1 MIVKSMLLLTALVAF
16 ALGPAVASD
25 HQCAASTM
33 KGHYA
38 FSGSGLD
45 MVRHAG
51 SPAHKRVFVPVLFFG
66 TVTFSGDGMLSGKF
80 TARGNGHREDAAPFK
95 GAYVVNANCT
105 GSLAVIENDGHES
118 HFSMTIND
126 SAREILAMQTD
137 ASAKRPF
144 LIKKQ

>member
-1 MIVKSMLLLTALVAF
+1 MIVKNILLLTALIAL
-16 ALGPAVASD
+16 ALGSAVASD

-33 KGHYA
+33 KGGYA

-51 SPAHKRVFVPVLFFG
+51 SPAHKQVFVPVLFFG
-66 TVTFSGDGMLSGKF
+66 TVTFGGDGMLTGKF

-95 GAYVVNANCT
+95 GAYVVSTNCT

-118 HFSMTIND
+118 HFSMTISD
-126 SAREILAMQTD
+126 SGREILAMQTD
-137 ASAKRPF
+137 GGAERPF
-144 LIKKQ
+144 LLKKK